1 MIGKFI
7 GIEGTSTMVTLWIED
22 LETHEVNQIS
32 SDLAVFFEQISKV
45 FPGGDFR
52 EKTVDYEVSEEG
64 MLTKFIAVEN

>member
-32 SDLAVFFEQISKV
+32 SDLAVFLNRFPRCFPVGISGKK
-45 FPGGDFR
+45 R
-52 EKTVDYEVSEEG
+52 
-64 MLTKFIAVEN
+64 LITKSARRGCSLNL